1 MNNNALDL
9 VKCLLILCLMLALC
23 PVYGQAENEEEESL
37 ESLRKQIEFT
47 DQLLEETKNEQNRTI
62 VELGLLKRKIQL
74 SENLVNRLNKDLR
87 RTDGRISELE
97 ALVNSMEDDRK
108 KIILDYAKT
117 AQLTYQT
124 FHEDNFW
131 LSILSANSLIEAYY
145 RGRYFQQ
152 FASFRKRAASRLEK
166 AANIQ
171 RLKAQS
177 LKDGKVKKEQ
187 LLSAKVKEVE
197 DLSAARE
204 KHNALLG
211 QLKGRESKFRR
222 ELQAQREELK
232 KLIGEL
238 DPDYGI
244 SETAGNDKI
253 GTAFEENRGFLSWPV
268 EADRGVI
275 VGLFGETEDVFGN
288 RVVNDGI
295 FVRTP
300 MGEKV
305 SAIFGGRV
313 TGVQRIPPINSYM
326 VIIQHGKFRTVYARL
341 DEVTIKKGDFIKARQ
356 EIGVVRTD
364 PRTKET
370 LFQFLIYKVPD
381 VFLDPETWLFPK

>member
-1 MNNNALDL
+1 MNNCAPDRAKYFMVLCFS
-9 VKCLLILCLMLALC
+9 VTICLTF
-23 PVYGQAENEEEESL
+23 GQTENKEEESL
-37 ESLRKQIEFT
+37 ESLRKQIELT

-62 VELGLLKRKIQL
+62 LELGLLKRKIQL
-74 SENLVNRLNKDLR
+74 SENLVNRLNKDLS
-87 RTDGRISELE
+87 RTDGRIAELE
-97 ALVNSMEDDRK
+97 GLVSSMEEDRK

-131 LSILSANSLIEAYY
+131 LSILSANSLTEAYY

-152 FASFRKRAASRLEK
+152 FASFRKRAAARLEK
-166 AANIQ
+166 AANITRQ
-171 RLKAQS
+171 RSLALKE
-177 LKDGKVKKEQ
+177 GKAEKEK

-197 DLSAARE
+197 DLSEARE
-204 KHNALLG
+204 KHNVLLG
-211 QLKGRESKFRR
+211 QLKGKESKFRR

-244 SETAGNDKI
+244 TENLGNDKI
-253 GTAFEENRGFLSWPV
+253 GSAFEENRGFLSWPV

-275 VGLFGETEDVFGN
+275 VGLYGETEDVFGN

-300 MGEKV
+300 KGEKV

-313 TGVQRIPPINSYM
+313 TGVQRIPPINGYM
-326 VIIQHGKFRTVYARL
+326 VIIQHGRYRTVYARM
-341 DEVTIKKGDFIKARQ
+341 DEVAIKKGDFIKARQ
-356 EIGVVRTD
+356 EIGIVRTD

-381 VFLDPETWLFPK
+381 VFLDPEGWLFPR